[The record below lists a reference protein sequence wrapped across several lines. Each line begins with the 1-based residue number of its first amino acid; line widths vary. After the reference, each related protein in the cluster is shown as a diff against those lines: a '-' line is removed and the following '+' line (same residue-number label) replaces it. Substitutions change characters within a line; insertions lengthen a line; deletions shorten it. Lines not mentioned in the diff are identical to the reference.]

1 MGKGFLLKLGLLFSF
16 TIGLVIL
23 SILSFIYPVYSE
35 NDTTFSILLT
45 SNPHGIAINPETDI
59 IVIASEKTDSVS
71 IVDLNARKVIATI
84 PVGKA
89 PKAVA
94 IDRRFSLALV
104 SNSKDDNVTVIDLKN
119 NSAIKT
125 IPVGKEPGGIAVD
138 ELNHIALVANHKDGI
153 VSVIDLATYTILN
166 TVPVGK
172 EPKDIAIDPEL
183 KLALVVNEK
192 GQPETEDNED
202 EDKKEY
208 TVSVIDLNTY
218 QVTGT
223 IPVGKK
229 PQAIDINPE
238 AHIAAVANEKE
249 NSITVIDLK
258 TWQKTAIPT
267 CKHPENIAINQLDNN
282 ALVICDEDK
291 SLLIIDL
298 NTNTILKEY
307 VINKQAEGIA
317 VNNYTNIAGIIDEKE
332 DTLTLLQLSNP
343 IPYINVINPAILYRG
358 ESNVKTT
365 IEGSYFL
372 KTSAIRLQSINSSYL
387 LKPIFIDNNALEVEI
402 PQAMLNTTG
411 TYQVTIT
418 NPPPEG
424 GVSNPYIIE
433 IINPVPQL
441 SVLMPLE
448 VIAGMPEI
456 TLTIYGK
463 GFFNETILYI
473 NGKQRQYI
481 PINQNKLQVKLTAED
496 LEYGRYI
503 EITASNPSP
512 SGGLS
517 RPAIFTVLNFIPS
530 LTSLNPATIRAGS
543 PEFILTLTGDSYVKT
558 SIVSFNNQQYQAR
571 YISKAQIEAT
581 IPATAIKTPGIYPIK
596 VINPVPGGGQ
606 SIALLVTV
614 KPPLEINITSPVD
627 GVTINRSK
635 TIIKGTIKSD
645 TADIGITVNGIIAE
659 IKGNEWIVNDIPLT
673 IGANRITATVTDA
686 SGNTD
691 KKTITINTNDTTQ
704 RVELSASSTSG
715 IAPLTITITATTSFT
730 PVSYQIDFNGDGIA
744 DYTGA
749 TFNNITYTYTTE
761 GIYYPTITITDNQGN
776 TYSDTIAI
784 TVLNKIEM
792 DTLLKSKW
800 EGMKAALKA
809 KDIEKA
815 LSYFDVESRDR
826 YKAIFEALK
835 DKMPTILD
843 TFIEFNFIKLYGHII
858 EYEIV
863 TSENGVLYSYPIMF
877 VRGTDGVWRFKDF

>member
-1 MGKGFLLKLGLLFSF
+1 MVGKSFVKISLLLSF
-16 TIGLVIL
+16 ILALV
-23 SILSFIYPVYSE
+23 ILSFIYPVYSE
-35 NDTTFSILLT
+35 NDITFNIPLPS
-45 SNPHGIAINPETDI
+45 SPHGIAINPETDI
-59 IVIASEKTDSVS
+59 VVIASEKTDSVS
-71 IVDLNARKVIATI
+71 IVDLNTRKVIATI
-84 PVGKA
+84 PVGKL

-94 IDRRFSLALV
+94 IDRKLNIALV
-104 SNSKDDNVTVIDLKN
+104 SNSKDNSVTVIDLKN

-125 IPVGKEPGGIAVD
+125 IPVGKEPEGIAVD
-138 ELNHIALVANHKDGI
+138 QVNHIVLVTNHKDGT
-153 VSVIDLATYTILN
+153 VSIIDLATHTILD
-166 TVPVGK
+166 TIPVGK

-218 QVTGT
+218 LVTGT

-238 AHIAAVANEKE
+238 AHIAVITNEKE

-358 ESNVKTT
+358 DNNIRIT

-372 KTSAIRLQSINSSYL
+372 KTSTIQIQSIIASYL
-387 LKPIFIDNNALEVEI
+387 LKPIFIDNRTLEVEI
-402 PQAMLNTTG
+402 PQTMLNTTG
-411 TYQVTIT
+411 TYQLTVS
-418 NPPPEG
+418 NHPPEG
-424 GVSNPYIIE
+424 GASNPYIIE
-433 IINPVPQL
+433 VINPAPQL

-503 EITASNPSP
+503 EITASNPP
-512 SGGLS
+512 PGGGLS
-517 RPAIFTVLNFIPS
+517 RPAIFTVLNPIPS
-530 LTSLNPATIRAGS
+530 LASISPTLIRAGS
-543 PEFILTLTGDSYVKT
+543 PDFALTLTGDNYVKT
-558 SIVSFNNQQYQAR
+558 SIVRFNNQQYQTK

-581 IPATAIKTPGIYPIK
+581 IPTSAIKIPGTYPIK

-606 SIALLVTV
+606 SISLPFTV

-645 TADIGITVNGIIAE
+645 TVDIGITVNGIIAE
-659 IKGNEWIVNDIPLT
+659 IKGNEWIVNDVPLNV
-673 IGANRITATVTDA
+673 GANRVTATVTDA

-715 IAPLTITITATTSFT
+715 IVPLTITFTATTSFT

-761 GIYYPTITITDNQGN
+761 DIYYPTITITDNQGN

-792 DTLLKSKW
+792 DTLLKVKW
-800 EGMKAALKA
+800 EGMKAALKNGN
-809 KDIEKA
+809 IEDA
-815 LSYFDVESRDR
+815 LKYFAYNSRDA
-826 YKAIFEALK
+826 YKQQFNALAAAYVLPIIVN
-835 DKMPTILD
+835 DLGNI
-843 TFIEFNFIKLYGHII
+843 TFIKVMKDAAEYDLRAIRNGKTYSFYVLFIKD
-858 EYEIV
+858 
-863 TSENGVLYSYPIMF
+863 
-877 VRGTDGVWRFKDF
+877 TDGIWRIRSF

>member
-1 MGKGFLLKLGLLFSF
+1 
-16 TIGLVIL
+16 
-23 SILSFIYPVYSE
+23 
-35 NDTTFSILLT
+35 
-45 SNPHGIAINPETDI
+45 
-59 IVIASEKTDSVS
+59 
-71 IVDLNARKVIATI
+71 
-84 PVGKA
+84 
-89 PKAVA
+89 
-94 IDRRFSLALV
+94 
-104 SNSKDDNVTVIDLKN
+104 
-119 NSAIKT
+119 
-125 IPVGKEPGGIAVD
+125 GKEPEGIAVD
-138 ELNHIALVANHKDGI
+138 QVNHIVLVTNHKDGT
-153 VSVIDLATYTILN
+153 VSIIDLATHTILD
-166 TVPVGK
+166 TIPVGK

-183 KLALVVNEK
+183 KLALVVHEK
-192 GQPETEDNED
+192 GQPEAEDKEKEE

-208 TVSVIDLNTY
+208 AVSVIDLNTH
-218 QVTGT
+218 QVRDT

-238 AHIAAVANEKE
+238 AHIAVITNEKE

-267 CKHPENIAINQLDNN
+267 CKHPEDIAINQLDNDV
-282 ALVICDEDK
+282 LVICEEDK

-307 VINKQAEGIA
+307 VINKKAEGIA

-343 IPYINVINPAILYRG
+343 IPYINAINPAILYREG
-358 ESNVKTT
+358 SNIRIT

-372 KTSAIRLQSINSSYL
+372 KTSTIQIQSISSSYQ
-387 LKPIFIDNNALEVEI
+387 LKPIFIDNHTLEVEI

-424 GVSNPYIIE
+424 GASNPYIIE
-433 IINPVPQL
+433 VINPVPQL

-448 VIAGMPEI
+448 VMAGTPEL
-456 TLTIYGK
+456 TLTIYGS

-473 NGKQRQYI
+473 NGKQRPYI

-496 LEYGRYI
+496 LEYGISI

-512 SGGLS
+512 GGGLS
-517 RPAIFTVLNFIPS
+517 RPAIFTVLNPIPS
-530 LTSLNPATIRAGS
+530 LTSINPISIRAGS

-571 YISKAQIEAT
+571 YISKTQIEAI
-581 IPATAIKTPGIYPIK
+581 IPATAIKTAGSYPIK
-596 VINPVPGGGQ
+596 VINPAPGGGQ
-606 SIALLVTV
+606 SIALPFTV
-614 KPPLEINITSPVD
+614 KPPLEVNITSPVN

-659 IKGNEWIVNDIPLT
+659 IKGNEWIANDVPLT

-686 SGNTD
+686 YGNTD
-691 KKTITINTNDTTQ
+691 TKTITINTNDTIQTI
-704 RVELSASSTSG
+704 ELFSSPTGG
-715 IAPLTITITATTSFT
+715 IAPLTIFFSVTTSFT

-776 TYSDTIAI
+776 TYSDTIAV

-800 EGMKAALKA
+800 EGMKVALKA